1 MSNTKQDLLSLKE
14 ENLKLNQNLKDFL
27 KKHQGNKKYITKN
40 KVEELVKEQE
50 SMIKN
55 INERIDDIIA
65 KDENDDGEK
74 FHRPAKKSRHIGT
87 HYTLQQTKNSLF
99 SLLL

>member
-65 KDENDDGEK
+65 KDDDDDEEK
-74 FHRPAKKSRHIGT
+74 FHRPAKKSRIGT
-87 HYTLQQTKNSLF
+87 HHVRTER
-99 SLLL
+99 

>member
-27 KKHQGNKKYITKN
+27 KKHQGNKRYITKN
-40 KVEELVKEQE
+40 KVEEMVKEQE

-55 INERIDDIIA
+55 INKRIDDIIA
-65 KDENDDGEK
+65 KDIDYDDEEK
-74 FHRPAKKSRHIGT
+74 FHRPAKKPRIG
-87 HYTLQQTKNSLF
+87 KK
-99 SLLL
+99 